1 MTEVLSVFDIFP
13 VSPKRIYEAW
23 MSSTEHS
30 AFTNSEAKIDPV
42 VGGDFSAW
50 DGYIT
55 GKTISLEP
63 YDRIVQSWRTTDFPE
78 DAPDSMLEILIQ
90 PVEVGCQVILN
101 RTGLPDGSGDEYEQG
116 WEDYYFAP
124 MQGYFQREVK

>member
-1 MTEVLSVFDIFP
+1 MTEALSVFDIFP
-13 VSPKRIYEAW
+13 VSPKRVYEAW
-23 MSSTEHS
+23 MNSIDHS

-42 VGGDFSAW
+42 VGGEFSAW

-55 GKTISLEP
+55 GKIISLEP
-63 YDRIVQSWRTTDFPE
+63 YIRIVQNWRTTDFPE
-78 DAPDSMLEILIQ
+78 DAPDLILEILFQ

-101 RTGLPDGSGDEYEQG
+101 HTGLPDGRGDEFEQG

-124 MQGYFQREVK
+124 MQGYFQRELK